1 MWHQVCRTT
10 LLPSALKTLAAN
22 KGEPLP
28 LRLFELSDVVLL
40 DSSRD
45 VGARNERRLLAVT
58 CGKTSE
64 FDVVHG
70 LLNRV
75 MQVLG
80 IPYIGGWVPPTPVV
94 CVCGGGGEI
103 GEGGCKFGVANLAL
117 LNVVFVWRVW
127 PAEPGD
133 AGAGHPIQTWAH
145 SNESV

>member
-1 MWHQVCRTT
+1 MSLYMLTSPPFHPACSTPTPPPSPDAQVCRTT

-22 KGEPLP
+22 RGEPLP

-40 DSSRD
+40 DSERD

-64 FDVVHG
+64 FDAVHG

-80 IPYIGGWVPPTPVV
+80 IPYTGEPRLV
-94 CVCGGGGEI
+94 CRCQSCWCTVCGVS
-103 GEGGCKFGVANLAL
+103 CSLCAL
-117 LNVVFVWRVW
+117 LCGKT
-127 PAEPGD
+127 PG
-133 AGAGHPIQTWAH
+133 
-145 SNESV
+145 S

>member
-1 MWHQVCRTT
+1 
-10 LLPSALKTLAAN
+10 
-22 KGEPLP
+22 
-28 LRLFELSDVVLL
+28 LSDVVLL

-80 IPYIGGWVPPTPVV
+80 IPYAGGWVPPTPG
-94 CVCGGGGEI
+94 VCGWVGGGE
-103 GEGGCKFGVANLAL
+103 G
-117 LNVVFVWRVW
+117 
-127 PAEPGD
+127 
-133 AGAGHPIQTWAH
+133 
-145 SNESV
+145 

>member
-1 MWHQVCRTT
+1 MPVSQNLHSLFWHLLSHPAPFTHTASNPPPLSPAAQVCRTT

-22 KGEPLP
+22 RGEPLP

-40 DSSRD
+40 DSGRD

-64 FDVVHG
+64 FDAVHG

-80 IPYIGGWVPPTPVV
+80 IPYTGRRV
-94 CVCGGGGEI
+94 CCG
-103 GEGGCKFGVANLAL
+103 
-117 LNVVFVWRVW
+117 VFD
-127 PAEPGD
+127 GL
-133 AGAGHPIQTWAH
+133 
-145 SNESV
+145 